1 MTKGWMQ
8 ARIKH
13 GIIDVDSNKCAK
25 GNVLPQVTI
34 KEEFCMFKFIRVNM
48 TNKEVTTS
56 QVPEKYVGIGGRGL
70 TSFFVNDEVK
80 PTCHPLGK
88 NNKLIFAPGLLSG
101 TAAPNSGRLS
111 VGSKSPLTGGIKES
125 NTGGTFAQDMAK
137 LQIKALVIE
146 GMPEGDEYYII
157 KVTKDGV
164 TIEEAP
170 EEILGGCGNY
180 EAIQI
185 LNKKYGDK
193 VGIALLGPAG
203 EHRFLTSTI
212 SFKDPE
218 SNIRS
223 AGRGGLGA
231 VMGSKKVKAIII
243 DTEGAQRVPI
253 AHPDKFRAASK
264 VFAKALLDHPVAGE
278 GLAAYG
284 TAVLVNI
291 INEAGG
297 LPTRNFTEG
306 RSPHHDNFSG
316 ETLNATIKERGG
328 EGKVAHGCHKGCV
341 IRCSQWY
348 PDKKGKYITSGF
360 EYETIWGL
368 GADAAIESLDDMA
381 YIDRAMDDVGVDS
394 IDVAVAIATAM
405 EGGLIPWGDGK
416 KGLEIIKDM
425 AKPTDLARII
435 GGGTAMVGKLC
446 GLFRVPVV
454 KDQAIPAYD
463 PRAIKGI
470 GLTYATTPMGA
481 DHTAGYAIAGNIL
494 QIGGDIDPLESK
506 GQVEY
511 SRAMQVGTAAI
522 DSSGMCLFVYFGIA
536 DNPDGYQAL
545 IDMLNAQYDLK
556 LTATDLD
563 ELGTSIL
570 KTELEFNRKA
580 GFNSAHDRL
589 PEFMEYE
596 PLPPHNKVWEF
607 TPEEMDQ
614 VLDF

>member
-1 MTKGWMQ
+1 
-8 ARIKH
+8 
-13 GIIDVDSNKCAK
+13 
-25 GNVLPQVTI
+25 
-34 KEEFCMFKFIRVNM
+34 MFKFIRVNM

-56 QVPEKYVGIGGRGL
+56 EVPEKYAGLGGRAL
-70 TSFFVNDEVK
+70 TSTFINDEVK

-125 NTGGTFAQDMAK
+125 NTGGTFAQDMARMM
-137 LQIKALVIE
+137 IKALVVE
-146 GMPEGDEYYII
+146 GMPEDDKYYII
-157 KVTKDGV
+157 KVSKDEV

-170 EEILGGCGNY
+170 AEIIGGCGNY
-180 EAIQI
+180 RAIEI
-185 LNKKYGDK
+185 LNEKYGDK
-193 VGIALLGPAG
+193 VGIALAGPAG
-203 EHRFLTSTI
+203 EHRFLTANI

-218 SNIRS
+218 SNIRC

-243 DTEGAQRVPI
+243 DNEGSQRVPI
-253 AHPDKFRAASK
+253 ADPDKFRAASK
-264 VFAKALLDHPVAGE
+264 VFAKALMDHPVAGQ

-297 LPTRNFTEG
+297 LPSYNFTEG
-306 RSPHHDNFSG
+306 RIAHHDNFSG
-316 ETLNATIKERGG
+316 ETLNATITERGG
-328 EGKVAHGCHKGCV
+328 EGKVSHGCHRGCI

-348 PDKKGKYITSGF
+348 ADKKGKYVTSGF
-360 EYETIWGL
+360 EYETIWAL

-416 KGLEIIKDM
+416 MALKIIEDM
-425 AKPTDLARII
+425 AKPTDLARMIA
-435 GGGTAMVGKLC
+435 GGTAMVGKLC
-446 GLFRVPVV
+446 GLFRVPTV

-481 DHTAGYAIAGNIL
+481 DHTAGYCITGNIL
-494 QIGGDIDPLESK
+494 KVGADIDPLKNE
-506 GQVEY
+506 GQIEY
-511 SRAMQVGTAAI
+511 SRAMQIGTAAI

-536 DNPDGYQAL
+536 DSPEGYQAM
-545 IDMLNAQYDLK
+545 IDMINAQYSLN

-563 ELGTSIL
+563 ELGKSVL
-570 KTELEFNRKA
+570 RTEIEFNTKA
-580 GFNSAHDRL
+580 GFNNAHDRL

-596 PLPPHNKVWEF
+596 PLSPHNVVWDF
-607 TPEEMDQ
+607 TPEEVDQ